1 MVVRSYDIAVGIVVW
16 QGDEVFCT
24 LVLDLLGVLL
34 CQRNM
39 ENISMSNSPELVFKV
54 ASEAWEFEQVHTLN
68 YQTFVEEIPQH
79 QQNTERKLVDRF
91 HAENI
96 YVICTYGRSVVAMIA
111 LRDKRPLSLDEK
123 IEGLEFYLPPFESIL
138 EYRLLAVKKEYRNT
152 ATFIGIMKK
161 AFELAMDGGYDIA
174 VISGTTRQSR
184 LYKHLG
190 FKPFSTPVGKQGALY
205 QPMYID
211 VAAANQLKNSSKIL

>member
-16 QGDEVFCT
+16 QSDEVFCT
-24 LVLDLLGVLL
+24 LVLGLLGVLL

-161 AFELAMDGGYDIA
+161 
-174 VISGTTRQSR
+174 
-184 LYKHLG
+184 KHLSWLWTVNL
-190 FKPFSTPVGKQGALY
+190 KPSPHQL
-205 QPMYID
+205 QP
-211 VAAANQLKNSSKIL
+211 QHL